1 MSVATVGRIFALATV
16 FIAAPA
22 IADNS
27 YYGDR
32 YYKSPLASCQA
43 ETEGALE
50 LRACLSR
57 RLLEAERS
65 FDLAAEAL
73 NTVVAREENET
84 ERARRMEALGFSR
97 ETWRN
102 YLEFQCEFE
111 GAVKGDSWTEI
122 GPQSSSCRIELL
134 EAQAARLNS
143 VLMEV
148 APDGEYPTSG
158 PCAGNYCPSQSAT
171 FRDWESVCRTGG
183 YCIAETTAGRRTVES
198 RLRLEQSRSG
208 GGYAL
213 VFIAHENPVDADRAI
228 SVRVDGRHLEVFR
241 SNRSQDDGEFIVDD
255 ARQVERLMDR
265 MRRGGRLTV
274 QYVDVRGNDRLAT
287 FSLYGLIDSLDWIET
302 RGGYRA
308 RPY

>member
-1 MSVATVGRIFALATV
+1 MSIATIGRVMAVATV

-27 YYGDR
+27 SYGNR
-32 YYKSPLASCQA
+32 YYKTPLEACLN
-43 ETEGALE
+43 ETTGALE

-73 NTVVAREENET
+73 NAVVSREDNET

-122 GPQSSSCRIELL
+122 GPESSSCRIELL
-134 EAQAARLNS
+134 EAQAHRLNS
-143 VLMEV
+143 VLRDI
-148 APDGEYPTSG
+148 APNGDYPTIPG
-158 PCAGNYCPSQSAT
+158 PCSGSYCPSDTQT
-171 FRDWESVCRTGG
+171 FRDWTATCRSGG
-183 YCIAETTAGRRTVES
+183 ACVTEATAGRRNVDH
-198 RLRLEQSRSG
+198 RLRLEVDRAGSG
-208 GGYAL
+208 YSL
-213 VFIAHENPVDADRAI
+213 VFLSHSHPIDANLPI
-228 SVRVDGRHLEVFR
+228 SVRVDGRNLEVFR
-241 SNRSQDDGEFIVDD
+241 ASGSREDGFFEVRDPR
-255 ARQVERLMDR
+255 AVSRLIDR

-274 QYVDVRGNDRLAT
+274 QYVDVHGADRLAT
-287 FSLYGLIDSLDWIET
+287 FSLYGVVDSLEWIDS
-302 RGGYRA
+302 RGGYR
-308 RPY
+308 PY